1 MPKLQKVSLALDPG
15 VVLDLG
21 YLTGRLGISRSALV
35 NNLLAEAVPAMRKLL
50 EQIPLS
56 PTPADAI
63 RFRGE
68 SMKIVDER
76 IAELQGIADD
86 LFSKL

>member
-68 SMKIVDER
+68 SIKIVDER

>member
-1 MPKLQKVSLALDPG
+1 MSKLQKVSLALDPVVVSDLAYITARMG
-15 VVLDLG
+15 V
-21 YLTGRLGISRSALV
+21 SRSALV
-35 NNLLAEAVPAMRKLL
+35 NNMLAEAVPIMRNLL
-50 EQIPLS
+50 EQVPLS
-56 PTPADAI
+56 PTPADVV
-63 RFRGE
+63 RCRGE

>member
-1 MPKLQKVSLALDPG
+1 MPKLQKVSLALAPG

-68 SMKIVDER
+68 SIKIVDER